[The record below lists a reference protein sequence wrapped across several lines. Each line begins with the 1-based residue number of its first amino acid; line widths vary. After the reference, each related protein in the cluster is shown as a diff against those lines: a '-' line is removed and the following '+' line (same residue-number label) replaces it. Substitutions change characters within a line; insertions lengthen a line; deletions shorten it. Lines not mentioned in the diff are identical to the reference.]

1 MTRSPEV
8 RPGVYQHFKGGR
20 YQVFAVVTH
29 SETLEPHVVYRTL
42 YGDRDLWVRP
52 LAMFTEVIE
61 HAGTRRPRFRRDDDQ
76 TIEDGTSTETRPA
89 H

>member
-1 MTRSPEV
+1 MTMSEEV

-42 YGDRDLWVRP
+42 YGDRELWVRP

-61 HAGTRRPRFRRDDDQ
+61 HDGVLRPRFRRDNDQ
-76 TIEDGTSTETRPA
+76 TIEDGTSMESRPS